1 MKTHVHP
8 RLVASI
14 TLLALL
20 LALAACA
27 EQRVVEPL
35 RAARAQAPTAQPS
48 ETLTAPADTP
58 AQQAGTASGSLE
70 IHGVDIGFQP
80 ANLHVQQP
88 GSYSIP
94 FTNDGGI
101 PHDVTFPDGTKIVA
115 NAKETKTAVVDVP
128 ASGLSFI
135 CSVPGHAEA
144 GMKGAISVGGSTA
157 SAENADDHRRAA
169 AGHRCPARR
178 QGTGADPVSTRPRR
192 PRSPERPMTL
202 TWWSKKRP

>member
-48 ETLTAPADTP
+48 ETLTAPADTS
-58 AQQAGTASGSLE
+58 AQQAGGGGEHSR
-70 IHGVDIGFQP
+70 DC
-80 ANLHVQQP
+80 LHVEQP
-88 GSYSIP
+88 GSYSIS

-128 ASGLSFI
+128 ASG
-135 CSVPGHAEA
+135 
-144 GMKGAISVGGSTA
+144 
-157 SAENADDHRRAA
+157 SANSRRAA
-169 AGHRCPARR
+169 LLSCSTGSGSRRSRGGDSPRACAR
-178 QGTGADPVSTRPRR
+178 P
-192 PRSPERPMTL
+192 
-202 TWWSKKRP
+202 